1 MEKTIQETAR
11 DIEYL
16 IFDLRQAIIDELKE
30 RGELE
35 YQSSQATKWLA
46 DLVDQLAYAEDFCG
60 ILSAEYE
67 NTLKEADD
75 AES

>member
-16 IFDLRQAIIDELKE
+16 IFDLRRAITDELKE

-35 YQSSQATKWLA
+35 FQSSQATEWLA
-46 DLVDQLAYAEDFCG
+46 DAVDRLAYAEDLCG

-67 NTLKEADD
+67 NTLREADD
-75 AES
+75 A

>member
-16 IFDLRQAIIDELKE
+16 ILDLRRAISDELKE

-35 YQSSQATKWLA
+35 YHSTQATEWLA
-46 DLVDQLAYAEDFCG
+46 DVVDRLAYAEDLCG
-60 ILSAEYE
+60 ILSVEYE
-67 NTLKEADD
+67 NALKEADD
-75 AES
+75 GA

>member
-11 DIEYL
+11 DLEYL
-16 IFDLRQAIIDELKE
+16 IFDLRQAITDELKE

-35 YQSSQATKWLA
+35 YQSCQATEWLA
-46 DLVDQLAYAEDFCG
+46 SVVDRLAKAEDLCG

-67 NTLKEADD
+67 IALKEADD
-75 AES
+75 ADS

>member
-16 IFDLRQAIIDELKE
+16 IFDLRQAITDELKE

-35 YQSSQATKWLA
+35 FHSSQATEWLA
-46 DLVDQLAYAEDFCG
+46 DVVDRLADAEDLCG

-75 AES
+75 ES